1 MKYFSGFLFVLTLC
15 CNATAAHFSLVKADP
30 NSYETSIE
38 KIKAAIAP
46 DDTKQEVLPFDN
58 SQSFLLKDHNQQRL
72 GFLIPVKF
80 NSKSYRN
87 TICRLYFLDLH
98 NNLNFAELFAEKND
112 DDDIVSSCAG
122 IEAVSIQNKA
132 TDEAFYL
139 AVVRYRTVNSYG
151 SKAVVL
157 TYKNG
162 VFLNDK
168 KTSNCINAN
177 GETTSIK
184 SLKKKLSSCM

>member
-1 MKYFSGFLFVLTLC
+1 MKNISAFLLILTLC
-15 CNATAAHFSLVKADP
+15 CKATAAHFSLVKPDP
-30 NSYETSIE
+30 NSYEINIE
-38 KIKAAIAP
+38 KIKAAIAD
-46 DDTKQEVLPFDN
+46 DDTKLETLPFDS
-58 SQSFLLKDHNQQRL
+58 SQSFLLKGHNQQQI
-72 GFLIPVKF
+72 GYFIPVKF
-80 NSKSYRN
+80 NSKSYKN

-112 DDDIVSSCAG
+112 DDDIVSSCVG
-122 IEAVSIQNKA
+122 IEAASIQDKTA
-132 TDEAFYL
+132 HEAFYL
-139 AVVRYRTVNSYG
+139 SVVRYRTVNTYG

-162 VFLNDK
+162 VVLYDK
-168 KTSNCINAN
+168 KTNNCINAN